1 MRRPYYPWNLRALL
15 EGRPTVGG
23 LMDQCEE
30 NYRYLLRLA
39 PQLKTM
45 ESRYVALV
53 DGHIAL
59 HLEILEQTR
68 YTTLIHLTH
77 HFDDGAGAHADP
89 DAVLRV
95 YHDALQVEVLDLKQQ
110 ALPMVREPD
119 MCSLQRKWRIN
130 LFLAKWLGYCCR
142 QGYKFTE
149 EQQLEEVEVVEAC
162 M

>member
-15 EGRPTVGG
+15 EGRPTVGA

-30 NYRYLLRLA
+30 NYGYLLRLA
-39 PQLKTM
+39 PELSAM
-45 ESRYVALV
+45 EKRHVSSL

-77 HFDDGAGAHADP
+77 HFEGDGLEKADP

-95 YHDALQVEVLDLKQQ
+95 YHDARQVEVLDLKQHV
-110 ALPMVREPD
+110 LPLVRKPD
-119 MCSLQRKWRIN
+119 MCSLERKWRLN
-130 LFLAKWLGYCCR
+130 LFLSKWLGYCCR
-142 QGYKFTE
+142 QGYCFGVE
-149 EQQLEEVEVVEAC
+149 EHAEPLVAEVCA
-162 M
+162 